1 MSRQTGN
8 AASLHSAFCVNGR
21 VVRMP
26 SYGARLV
33 DVAKVQFRAMR
44 SVVAFARKGA

>member
-1 MSRQTGN
+1 
-8 AASLHSAFCVNGR
+8 VNGR

-33 DVAKVQFRAMR
+33 VVDKVQFRAMR
-44 SVVAFARKGA
+44 GVVAVARKGA